1 MPLLSHIIANAGTKH
16 VPRVLQSSQTGQAV
30 YRYSSSEMSGELPT
44 TLYKYIEAPYAE
56 SMIQEGALMFSTLSW
71 FQSIE
76 DPVRGDGLEGTYKY
90 FPAKGLDI
98 TKYAGVGGP
107 PVSQFNLPSYSL
119 VSKAVRCDSIFI
131 YSTSLT
137 PGLTQFDQPG
147 KANVCVE
154 IYNTVRFRQR
164 LRIALNRRQ
173 PRGKTF
179 IHDKVQYYSLEYPP
193 ETAHA
198 LPDRLTMCKHER
210 FRDQAEYRFAFGIKP
225 DVFDFQRVNY
235 QLVGDGHTQPRPI
248 LEDTVHRLRLKIGSL
263 VDCCRIC

>member
-1 MPLLSHIIANAGTKH
+1 
-16 VPRVLQSSQTGQAV
+16 
-30 YRYSSSEMSGELPT
+30 MSGELPG

-56 SMIQEGALMFSTLSW
+56 SMIAEGALMFSTLSW

-76 DPVRGDGLEGTYKY
+76 DPERGDGLEGTYKY
-90 FPAKGLDI
+90 LPAKGLDV
-98 TKYAGVGGP
+98 TKYAAVGGQ

-119 VSKAVRCDSIFI
+119 VSKATGCDSIFI

-137 PGLTQFDQPG
+137 PRLTQFDQPG
-147 KANVCVE
+147 RASVCVE
-154 IYNTVRFRQR
+154 IYNTIRFRQR

-179 IHDKVQYYSLEYPP
+179 IHNKVQYYTLENPP

-210 FRDQAEYRFAFGIKP
+210 FRDQAEYRFAFGTKP
-225 DVFDFQRVNY
+225 DIFDFERVNY
-235 QLVGDGHTQPRPI
+235 QLVHESHTSPRPI
-248 LEDTVHRLRLKIGSL
+248 LEDSVHRLLLKIGGL
-263 VDCCRIC
+263 GDCCRLFV

>member
-1 MPLLSHIIANAGTKH
+1 
-16 VPRVLQSSQTGQAV
+16 
-30 YRYSSSEMSGELPT
+30 MSGELPP
-44 TLYKYIEAPYAE
+44 TLYKYLEAQYAE
-56 SMIQEGALMFSTLSW
+56 SMLQEGALMFSSLSW

-76 DPVRGDGLEGTYKY
+76 DPVRGDGLEGTSKY

-98 TKYAGVGGP
+98 TKYAGAGGP
-107 PVSQFNLPSYSL
+107 PVSQVNLPLHSL
-119 VSKAVRCDSIFI
+119 VSKAGRCDSIFI
-131 YSTSLT
+131 YSASLT
-137 PGLTQFDQPG
+137 RGLNQFDQPG

-179 IHDKVQYYSLEYPP
+179 IHDKVQYYSLEEPS

-210 FRDQAEYRFAFGIKP
+210 FRDQAEYRFAFGTRS
-225 DVFDFQRVNY
+225 DVFDFDRVNY
-235 QLVGDGHTQPRPI
+235 QLIREGHSQPRQI
-248 LEDTVHRLRLKIGSL
+248 LEDSVHRLLLKIGSL
-263 VDCCRIC
+263 VDCCRVC